1 MRMAGF
7 ICGVLLVVSAII
19 WYTIPDQPDQPDQ
32 PPDPR
37 EQAANITSGETD
49 SAISNEYAADPLPIR
64 PDVPIEPPINNETPP
79 MAVATERP
87 QFPEQQQNAVSEPS
101 ESPDPSWQ
109 IIWKPFRTE
118 SSALGFAERLR
129 SVTGL
134 GIEVQQQSPT
144 QYVVAFPY
152 DDEEE
157 RLRNIERIEN
167 QTGLVLILGER

>member
-19 WYTIPDQPDQPDQ
+19 WYTTPDQSER
-32 PPDPR
+32 PPDSF
-37 EQAANITSGETD
+37 EQAANIPSGGRDLTTG
-49 SAISNEYAADPLPIR
+49 NEYAVEPVVVQ
-64 PDVPIEPPINNETPP
+64 PDAPIEPPIRNETPP
-79 MAVATERP
+79 VAVATDRL
-87 QFPEQQQNAVSEPS
+87 QFPEQEQKTMAAPS

-109 IIWKPFRTE
+109 VIWKPFRSE

-134 GIEVQQQSPT
+134 RIEVQRQSPT
-144 QYVVAFPY
+144 KYVVAFPY
-152 DDEEE
+152 HDEKE

-167 QTGLVLILGER
+167 RTGLVLVLGNR